1 MATNTIDAGL
11 LAKMFLAGAKN
22 LEVKKEWINELNVF
36 PVPDGDTGTNMT
48 LTIMS
53 AVKEVNSLTEVN
65 MYNLSKAISS
75 GSLRGARGN
84 SGVILSQLLRGFTK
98 KIRDYEEL
106 NAEILAE
113 AMEKR
118 VESGQ
123 DILYLLQDMQEF
135 ELYGTVRAVVSV
147 CDSMNYV
154 TEPEDLEYV
163 FALVNNYLDPG
174 GLFIFDMNT
183 IHKYRDVIGD
193 TTIAEDREDGSF
205 IWENSYDRENAL
217 NVYELALFLP
227 REDGLYE
234 KCEEEHVQKAYSIE
248 AIKAMIVKAGME
260 LVAVYDAYTH
270 NPGDEN
276 CERLTFV
283 AREHGKSAQN
293 GYHGRIPEKPET
305 HRAD

>member
-1 MATNTIDAGL
+1 MEDFQAYGEFARVYDMFQDNVDYQLWASWLKGQLKKFGISGGLVLDLGCGTGTMTEL
-11 LAKMFLAGAKN
+11 LAEAGYDMIG
-22 LEVKKEWINELNVF
+22 L
-36 PVPDGDTGTNMT
+36 D
-48 LTIMS
+48 
-53 AVKEVNSLTEVN
+53 NS
-65 MYNLSKAISS
+65 
-75 GSLRGARGN
+75 
-84 SGVILSQLLRGFTK
+84 
-98 KIRDYEEL
+98 EEM
-106 NAEILAE
+106 LAE

-118 VESGQ
+118 VESGH
-123 DILYLLQDMQEF
+123 DILYLMQDMQDF

-147 CDSMNYV
+147 CDSLNYI
-154 TEPEDLEYV
+154 TEEEELERV
-163 FALVNNYLDPG
+163 FSLVNNYLDPEG
-174 GLFIFDMNT
+174 IFLFDMNT
-183 IHKYRDVIGD
+183 IYKYQTMIGD
-193 TTIAEDREDGSF
+193 ATIAENREEGSF

-293 GYHGRIPEKPET
+293 GYHGKIPEKPET